1 MARPPTVRARGES
14 LTTCHHR
21 AFYRC
26 SSKHQPCGAAS
37 AVVEQQC
44 SLPLMRPTLTHTAT
58 WQPRQQPLTGSAA
71 PAQPRAAAEAKDPCS
86 IEAVGE
92 DFPKKRICKVVLLFS
107 DVLGRATHS
116 VGSAR
121 GRPRRA
127 NIASAMHVCV
137 NTRLS
142 VRVGE
147 SDRPSA
153 SQMYSDMKYI
163 FCEYLR
169 PFAAREKHAAAR
181 VAEKQGDLW

>member
-1 MARPPTVRARGES
+1 MTHRPQTSGTSWHVNQVRWQRPLAFWTLQSWSSSGIHGAPAHRKSARRII

-21 AFYRC
+21 ALYRC

-107 DVLGRATHS
+107 GVLGRASECLSGQQNAERKNSGTRIEHFATHLTYQ
-116 VGSAR
+116 
-121 GRPRRA
+121 P
-127 NIASAMHVCV
+127 I
-137 NTRLS
+137 TRL
-142 VRVGE
+142 
-147 SDRPSA
+147 
-153 SQMYSDMKYI
+153 I
-163 FCEYLR
+163 
-169 PFAAREKHAAAR
+169 
-181 VAEKQGDLW
+181 